1 MVLFVAF
8 LILTFYWFHFSFYSF
23 VGCRVGGW
31 QLICLRSVVL
41 GGSQYLMM
49 AAAPKHSRASS
60 SARLCTV
67 LAEDFSEA
75 AHVVILPFIFIET
88 GA

>member
-8 LILTFYWFHFSFYSF
+8 LILTFYWFHFSFCCLF
-23 VGCRVGGW
+23 GRRVGWW
-31 QLICLRSVVL
+31 QLFFLRSVVL
-41 GGSQYLMM
+41 GGAQYLMM
-49 AAAPKHSRASS
+49 AAAPKHSRASN

-67 LAEDFSEA
+67 LAEDFSEPV
-75 AHVVILPFIFIET
+75 HVVVLLFIET